1 MGPTLRAVIEHVRE
15 KTATAEEIAQ
25 LRDRSK
31 SERRFAVVLT
41 RPGRLAWWDTP
52 VLAAPA
58 PGGAVV
64 MPLAM
69 ATCDLDRPVGLGA
82 TPFPLPLH
90 FGHECVG
97 EVLAVGEA
105 VRMVRPGDRVAV
117 PFQISCGTCLA
128 CRNRLTGLERAEN

>member
-1 MGPTLRAVIEHVRE
+1 
-15 KTATAEEIAQ
+15 
-25 LRDRSK
+25 
-31 SERRFAVVLT
+31 
-41 RPGRLAWWDTP
+41 
-52 VLAAPA
+52 
-58 PGGAVV
+58 
-64 MPLAM
+64 MPSAM

-105 VRMVRPGDRVAV
+105 VRTVRPGDRVAV

-128 CRNRLTGLERAEN
+128 CRNRLTGNCRSVPPMAARLGFEACEPKASDGVRRPWSSTPAQIRAVWWRPFRPPRPTGSAVAPAPCTLR